1 MDIRTY
7 YLELISGRKR
17 GLAASFIK
25 SFLSLISALYFLI
38 INCRNILY
46 KIKFFK
52 ERRLPCCVIS
62 IGNLSWGGTGK
73 TPITEKVSNI
83 LSKNNIF
90 HAVLSRGYK
99 SKRSKAINVVSTT
112 KEVVMKP
119 PFAGDEAV
127 MLAEKLKEVPVIS
140 GKDRFLTG
148 KYAIEEYG
156 VKALVLD
163 DGYQHISL
171 KRDLN
176 ILLIDSSKDFE
187 KNKLIPGGSLRE
199 PFAAL
204 RRADLIVLTKT
215 NQIDKNINSFK
226 NFIKQYNKVAPIFKA
241 VHKAEMVV
249 DFKSKR
255 AYEATLFKNKK
266 VLAFSAIADPES
278 FKKSLRDTG
287 VEIID
292 FIEFGDHHYYSS
304 DEIKAIDSK
313 AKELKAEAIITTEKD
328 VTRSSGLLSLMDN
341 LFFLKLSVALD
352 EEDEFERIIL
362 KYFEKSWEFFL

>member
-1 MDIRTY
+1 MDIKTY
-7 YLELISGRKR
+7 YLELISGKKR

-25 SFLSLISALYFLI
+25 VFLSLISALYYLI
-38 INCRNILY
+38 IICRNILY
-46 KIKFFK
+46 KIGFLK
-52 ERRLPCCVIS
+52 EKRLPCCVIS

-73 TPITEKVSNI
+73 TPITEKVSKI

-99 SKRSKAINVVSTT
+99 SKKSKAINIVSTT
-112 KEVVMKP
+112 RKVLLKSSV
-119 PFAGDEAV
+119 AGDEAL
-127 MLAEKLKEVPVIS
+127 MLAKKLKEVPVIS
-140 GKDRFLTG
+140 GKNRFLTG
-148 KYAIEEYG
+148 KYVIEEYG
-156 VKALVLD
+156 VRSLVLD

-187 KNKLIPGGSLRE
+187 NNKLIPAGSLRE
-199 PFAAL
+199 PFTAL

-215 NQIDKNINSFK
+215 NQIDKNISSFK
-226 NFIKQYNKVAPIFKA
+226 TFIKRYNKIAPIFKA
-241 VHKAEMVV
+241 VHKCDAVI

-266 VLAFSAIADPES
+266 VLAFSAIADPQS
-278 FKKSLRDTG
+278 FKKSLRDIG
-287 VEIID
+287 AEIID
-292 FIEFGDHHYYSS
+292 FIEFSDHHYYSS

-328 VTRSSGLLSLMDN
+328 VMRSSELFFLMGN
-341 LFFLKLSVALD
+341 LFFLQLSVDLD
-352 EEDEFERIIL
+352 EEDKFERIIL
-362 KYFEKSWEFFL
+362 NYF